1 MRYVTFRE
9 PRRVKA
15 QDCRAAK
22 EKGKMSVGGQEFK
35 VTPGTTISH
44 STFLHG
50 DLTDGSYCET
60 GVLEHGYYKPWVVE
74 FIHANDFQKVSL

>member
-1 MRYVTFRE
+1 MAVL
-9 PRRVKA
+9 
-15 QDCRAAK
+15 
-22 EKGKMSVGGQEFK
+22 GQEFR

-60 GVLEHGYYKPWVVE
+60 GVLELLGGRK
-74 FIHANDFQKVSL
+74 IGCQST